1 MAQSRLFSIY
11 ERLPIWAQNV
21 ACTLAGYR
29 IRRQRYNAT
38 FFRALEFLEK
48 SQWWSPAEQLAYQE
62 EQLQKLIARAY
73 EHVPYYREVM
83 DERKLV
89 PADIRGPSDLGKLPL
104 LDKATVR
111 HRYDDLQARD
121 WPAKR
126 IATSKTGGTTG
137 TALKLREDLDT
148 LPWQWAVWWRH
159 RRRFGLTIDDEFIV
173 FAGRSVVPLSDMRPP
188 FWRRNRPMHQTYV
201 SIHHMLQQNMAAL
214 VEYLQTRQVAYYSG
228 YPSGLYLLATYL
240 REEGIKLRYPPRYV
254 STGAETLLPHQRE
267 VIEEALQTTVIDQY
281 GASEHCGNL
290 SSCAEQIYHDDFEF
304 GYNEFLPLP
313 GLPSEQRA
321 IVCTGFQNPVM
332 PLIRYQIGDV
342 ATMHPGDCRC
352 GRTTRMVDRID
363 GRIESYIITPDG
375 RQMGRLDFLF
385 KDSANIE
392 AAQLIQPEPDLV
404 ILKIVR
410 TPRYSEIDEA
420 NLRTLLLQYLGDKM
434 RYQFDYV
441 EEIPRAA
448 NGKFRQIISSVY
460 QDKFAAK

>member
-38 FFRALEFLEK
+38 FFRTLEFLEK

-62 EQLQKLIARAY
+62 EQLQKIITRSY

-83 DERKLV
+83 QERKLV
-89 PADIRGPSDLGKLPL
+89 PSDIRSPSDLEKLPL

-111 HRYDDLQARD
+111 LRYDDLQARD
-121 WPAKR
+121 WPEKR
-126 IATSKTGGTTG
+126 IASSKTGGTTG

-148 LPWQWAVWWRH
+148 LPWQWAIWWRH
-159 RRRFGLTIDDEFIV
+159 RQRFGLTIDDEFIV

-240 REEGIKLRYPPRYV
+240 REQGIKLRYPPRFV
-254 STGAETLLPHQRE
+254 ATGAETLLPHQRE
-267 VIEEALQTTVIDQY
+267 VIEETLQTTVIDQY

-290 SSCAEQIYHDDFEF
+290 SSCTEQVYHDDFEF

-313 GLPSEQRA
+313 GLPDEQRA

-342 ATMHPGDCRC
+342 ATIHHGDCCC

-392 AAQLIQPEPDLV
+392 AAQLIQPEPDLI

-410 TPRYSEIDEA
+410 TPRYSETDEA
-420 NLRTLLLQYLGDKM
+420 NLRTLLLQYLGDQM

-448 NGKFRQIISSVY
+448 NGKFRQIISNVY